1 MRHFML
7 HLQTSRYKII
17 LFTTQ
22 QILVKVNFMSHELY
36 SIMKFATHRDDV
48 INRLVKTNMHS
59 QIYYNNFIPFNRSH
73 YLPVREHEYCD
84 FKLSEY
90 YITS

>member
-7 HLQTSRYKII
+7 HLQISRYKII
-17 LFTTQ
+17 LSSTQ

-36 SIMKFATHRDDV
+36 SIMKFVTHQDD
-48 INRLVKTNMHS
+48 IMNRLVNANMHS
-59 QIYYNNFIPFNRSH
+59 QIHYNNFIPFNRSH
-73 YLPVREHEYCD
+73 YLSVREHEYCD

-90 YITS
+90 YIAS